1 MGIHGDSLS
10 PLTSNN
16 IHMMLFYIALL
27 ICSAAAYEVKPAENL
42 NIVPNDVAYHMREA
56 ARSAGWYT
64 ANDRYGMDGSH
75 DLESYYREVDSFTQ
89 LAKDDLLSAEVLDKI
104 ASMFMYAAYS
114 AANERQQHHD
124 GAEKDLETAHNL
136 RDEIKASGQMTDE
149 LVDSMSDMGW
159 GAAWYTANAR
169 WGYDYSKDEAK
180 FLDNYDNIRGQYNL
194 IAMNFFPEHAV
205 LVNEQ
210 KTIITNQVLVNG
222 GSVDQSFS
230 FEFEIEQGS
239 TSATSHDLDF
249 EFDIEAEFSAR
260 FLWFFKFY
268 FSVEFGFHVHAGWM
282 ESLTTGTTMK
292 YTFPLVVAPHSSYIA
307 EAYVQEGTM
316 EVPYEIVFLCDG
328 EEQKLTGLWKG
339 TAVSTAYY
347 EINDCGARGC

>member
-1 MGIHGDSLS
+1 MGIHCCHIRTIT
-10 PLTSNN
+10 LTR
-16 IHMMLFYIALL
+16 MMLFSFSIALL
-27 ICSAAAYEVKPAENL
+27 ICSAAAFEVKPAENL
-42 NIVPNDVAYHMREA
+42 NIVPNDVAYYMREA
-56 ARSAGWYT
+56 VRSAGWYT
-64 ANDRYGMDGSH
+64 ANSRYGYDGSH
-75 DLESYYREVDSFTQ
+75 DLESYNEMVEVFTDR
-89 LAKDDLLSAEVLDKI
+89 AKDLLSAEVLQKI
-104 ASMFMYAAYS
+104 ADMFIYS
-114 AANERQQHHD
+114 AWGAANERVGYYEH
-124 GAEKDLETAHNL
+124 AERDRETMWQL
-136 RDEIKASGQMTDE
+136 REEIRASGQMTDD
-149 LVDSMSDMGW
+149 LVDNTYEMGW
-159 GAAWYTANAR
+159 AGAWYTANCR
-169 WGYDYSKDEAK
+169 WGYDYDKDEANFIK
-180 FLDNYDNIRGQYNL
+180 YYDDIRGQYNL

-222 GSVDQSFS
+222 GAVDQSFS
-230 FEFEIEQGS
+230 FEFEIEQGT

-268 FSVEFGFHVHAGWM
+268 LSVDFGFHVHAGWM
-282 ESLTTGTTMK
+282 ESLMTGTALK
-292 YTFPLVVAPHSSYIA
+292 YTFPLIVPPESSYKA

-347 EINDCGARGC
+347 EITECGPREC